1 LRAETEEM
9 ILSVENETGTLEA
22 VVLGHGND
30 RGEPIGI
37 NPQMRYHIKNNS
49 YPGDEVVQAEIKEL
63 MRIFLAAGVE
73 VHRPSNLPDVEQ
85 IFTRDI
91 GFVIGDV
98 FVVANMR
105 KEERMTE
112 IEGIE
117 DILSEIDESK
127 ILRVPEGAFIEGGD
141 VILHN
146 EYIFIG
152 IGARTNLEGVVFIRE
167 NFPDR
172 NVIGFD
178 LVVDEENYHRNILHL
193 DCCFQPIGTKEAIIY
208 EEGFVEKPTELLEMF
223 GEENLIRVTQEEKNA
238 MFPNIFS
245 ISPKRIIIEAGFK
258 RLKMEL
264 HQRGFEL
271 YEVPYAEVSKLGG
284 LLRCSTLPLRRS

>member
-1 LRAETEEM
+1 M
-9 ILSVENETGTLEA
+9 ILNVVNETGKLEA
-22 VVLGHGND
+22 VVLGHGLD

-37 NPQMRYHIKNNS
+37 NPQMRYHIKNNT
-49 YPGDEVVQAEIKEL
+49 YPGDEAVQAEIKEL
-63 MRIFLAAGVE
+63 TRVFLAAGVE
-73 VHRPSNLPDVEQ
+73 VHRPCNLPGIEQ

-91 GFVIGDV
+91 GFVIGDT

-112 IEGIE
+112 IEGIN
-117 DILSEIDESK
+117 DLLAKIDESK
-127 ILRVPEGAFIEGGD
+127 ILRVPKGAFIEGGD
-141 VILHN
+141 VIIHN

-152 IGARTNLEGVVFIRE
+152 IGARTNLEGVAFIRE
-167 NFPDR
+167 NFPDH

-178 LVVDEENYHRNILHL
+178 LVVDEENYNNNILHL
-193 DCCFQPIGTKEAIIY
+193 DCCFQPIGTNEAIIY
-208 EEGFVEKPTELLEMF
+208 EEGFVEKPTELFDLF

-245 ISPKRIIIEAGFK
+245 ITPKRIIIEKGFK
-258 RLKMEL
+258 RLKKEL
-264 HQRGFEL
+264 LDRGYEL
-271 YEVPYAEVSKLGG
+271 YEVNYAEVSKLGG